1 MNKSLLP
8 VCLCLSLV
16 ACTSNQQDTL
26 AQSSTDSVSKTV
38 VVDKTEVL
46 PVGDTAT
53 VAKNNAVVSNN
64 PDHSAVTKEV
74 KKPIAKAKPKPKPI
88 SSEPT
93 KTQQGK
99 LILGSEEWVY
109 LPGLDKSF
117 MAKVDTGAT
126 TSSISAVDILPFE
139 REGKEWVKFRVEH
152 KNISTEEISLP
163 VLRWAKI
170 KQANSTEAEKRP
182 IVTAW
187 VQVGDVKEKAD
198 FTLTDRKH
206 LSYPV
211 LLGQSYVRDIAVV
224 DIGRKLVQPK
234 KK

>member
-8 VCLCLSLV
+8 VCLCFGLV
-16 ACTSNQQDTL
+16 ACTSNQSDTSQ
-26 AQSSTDSVSKTV
+26 QSSTDNVAKQMVVAEKTDNSSVSGVSTG
-38 VVDKTEVL
+38 DKA
-46 PVGDTAT
+46 D
-53 VAKNNAVVSNN
+53 VSQSNT
-64 PDHSAVTKEV
+64 STVTKEV
-74 KKPIAKAKPKPKPI
+74 DKPIVKAKAKA
-88 SSEPT
+88 EPT
-93 KTQQGK
+93 KTEQGK

-152 KNISTEEISLP
+152 KNISTDEISLP

-187 VQVGDVKEKAD
+187 IQVGDVKEKAD